1 MLDITS
7 PAVTQLNTGRCP
19 CRFKNV
25 WGREMVVEKSRL
37 VLTIAEEFS
46 LKIKEER
53 RKAKV
58 IQIAPIIALVALIVF
73 FGIVNEGFISFYNFV
88 AILSQLAIPLILA
101 LGLTFVILMGSI
113 DLSVE
118 GVMGLTGSVVSLLVL
133 NNKTPFDLGLM
144 GIFIAMLI
152 GPIVGLITG
161 LIHVKA
167 KIPSFM
173 VTFGMSSVAAGV
185 ALLSYGAIP
194 ATIADP
200 VFIYAA
206 KNTFLGLPILTCI
219 GLVVFAIAY
228 IIQEYTAF
236 GRYIFAIGD
245 NESIPRQSGINVDR
259 IKILVLVW
267 CGFCIGLAG
276 IIGAVRLGRG
286 EVLIG
291 KGNLFQAITAVVVGG
306 TALSGGKGGV
316 ANTLLGALIVTVL
329 QNGLILMGVN
339 PYVQAAIQGIII
351 VSAVAFSVMRGNK
364 IITK

>member
-1 MLDITS
+1 
-7 PAVTQLNTGRCP
+7 
-19 CRFKNV
+19 
-25 WGREMVVEKSRL
+25 MVDRNIEVP
-37 VLTIAEEFS
+37 TIAEEFS

-53 RKAKV
+53 RKARI
-58 IQIAPIIALVALIVF
+58 IQTAPFIALVVLIVF
-73 FGIVNEGFISFYNFV
+73 FGTVNEGFISFYNFV
-88 AILSQLAIPLILA
+88 AILNQLAIPLVLA

-133 NNKTPFDLGLM
+133 NNKTILDLGPL
-144 GIFIAMLI
+144 GILIALLI
-152 GPIVGLITG
+152 GPLVGFIIG

-173 VTFGMSSVAAGV
+173 VTFGISSVAAGV

-194 ATIADP
+194 ATIKEP
-200 VFIYAA
+200 IFIYAA
-206 KNTFLGLPILTCI
+206 QNTFIGIPVLTWVGLI
-219 GLVVFAIAY
+219 VFAIAY
-228 IIQEYTAF
+228 ILQEYTAF
-236 GRYIFAIGD
+236 GRYVFAIGD
-245 NESIPRQSGINVDR
+245 NESIPRQSGINVDK
-259 IKILVLVW
+259 IKILVFVW

-291 KGNLFQAITAVVVGG
+291 KGYLFLAITAVVVGG
-306 TALSGGKGGV
+306 TALSGGRGGA
-316 ANTLLGALIVTVL
+316 ANTFLGALIVTVL

-351 VSAVAFSVMRGNK
+351 VAAVAFSVMRGNK
-364 IITK
+364 VITK

>member
-1 MLDITS
+1 
-7 PAVTQLNTGRCP
+7 
-19 CRFKNV
+19 
-25 WGREMVVEKSRL
+25 MVVEKSTA

-58 IQIAPIIALVALIVF
+58 IQIAPIIALAALIVF
-73 FGIVNEGFISFYNFV
+73 FGIVNEGFISFYNFI

-144 GIFIAMLI
+144 GVFIAMLI
-152 GPIVGLITG
+152 GPVVGFITG

-173 VTFGMSSVAAGV
+173 VTFGMSSIAAGV

-200 VFIYAA
+200 IFIYAA
-206 KNTFLGLPILTCI
+206 QNTFLGLPILTCI
-219 GLVVFAIAY
+219 GLVVFAAAY
-228 IIQEYTAF
+228 VIQEYTAF

-259 IKILVLVW
+259 IKILVFVW

-339 PYVQAAIQGIII
+339 PYVQAAIQGVII